1 MTPGTRPS
9 RRRRR
14 AEREPSGARAV
25 RESEVVSEAMMR
37 GVAARDGCVRFGARA
52 GAMLANRCCPI
63 RWRGSFTGMSPDEEL
78 MLIFGALHLV
88 ALACGVLLFVMFLR
102 SDTQDGSDGPEED
115 EGGGGGG
122 SDRISRPPK
131 TSPSGGIPL
140 PDAEPAPVRLR
151 GHEKLADLRPRPE
164 RRRVTEPARTP
175 HRVPERSR

>member
-1 MTPGTRPS
+1 
-9 RRRRR
+9 
-14 AEREPSGARAV
+14 
-25 RESEVVSEAMMR
+25 
-37 GVAARDGCVRFGARA
+37 
-52 GAMLANRCCPI
+52 
-63 RWRGSFTGMSPDEEL
+63 MSSDVEL
-78 MLIFGALHLV
+78 LLIFGGLHLGAV
-88 ALACGVLLFVMFLR
+88 ALGVVVFVLFLR
-102 SDTQDGSDGPEED
+102 SDTSDGGDGPEED

-175 HRVPERSR
+175 HRVPHR